1 MDTALIDGFERVL
14 LPILTLL
21 GGWFGHLFRSKQ
33 KKESD
38 ILDNVK
44 QILVLQKAYIEEQA
58 GMLKETKDMNRRLEK
73 KLDRKDRSI
82 RRANICKFTSEGDG
96 CPVLGSEEKFEP
108 DYCADCAYNKKEG
121 EYDKGEN

>member
-14 LPILTLL
+14 LPIITLL

-44 QILVLQKAYIEEQA
+44 QILILQKSYIEEQA
-58 GMLKETKDMNRRLEK
+58 GMLKETKDMNRRLER
-73 KLDRKDRSI
+73 KLDKKDRSI

-96 CPVLGSEEKFEP
+96 CPVLDSEEKYET

-121 EYDKGEN
+121 DYDKGEN

>member
-14 LPILTLL
+14 LPIITLL

-44 QILVLQKAYIEEQA
+44 QILVLQKSYIEEQA
-58 GMLKETKDMNRRLEK
+58 SMLKETKDMNRRLEK
-73 KLDRKDRSI
+73 KLDKKDRSI

-96 CPVLGSEEKFEP
+96 CPVLSSEEKYET

-121 EYDKGEN
+121 EYDKGED

>member
-96 CPVLGSEEKFEP
+96 CPVLDSEEKFET
-108 DYCADCAYNKKEG
+108 DYCADCTYNKKE
-121 EYDKGEN
+121 EENDNGEN